1 MKIMMFLHLLD
12 THLQTGLL
20 RAGYI
25 PSKLTFNA
33 IIDGL
38 SLQSDMSLTSVSM
51 KNSILSDEKFQYLL
65 FTLDSLEGRKLVVD
79 TTFYSSILMS
89 AAQAGGLRKVIEFTD
104 GRPNLNPRSDEIGA
118 SHVKWEDLFQNYDN
132 YKDKVGQSALLP
144 PVRVTTKDLSRV
156 LAAEQAVTYRK
167 KQLI

>member
-1 MKIMMFLHLLD
+1 
-12 THLQTGLL
+12 
-20 RAGYI
+20 
-25 PSKLTFNA
+25 
-33 IIDGL
+33 
-38 SLQSDMSLTSVSM
+38 MSLTSVSI
-51 KNSILSDEKFQYLL
+51 KNSILSDEKFQFLL

-89 AAQAGGLRKVIEFTD
+89 AAQAGGLKKRIASLVTRSRNVGNQKVIEFTD
-104 GRPNLNPRSDEIGA
+104 GRPNLNPRSDDTSS
-118 SHVKWEDLFQNYDN
+118 SHVMWEELFQNYDN
-132 YKDKVGQSALLP
+132 YKDVLGQSALLP

>member
-1 MKIMMFLHLLD
+1 
-12 THLQTGLL
+12 
-20 RAGYI
+20 
-25 PSKLTFNA
+25 
-33 IIDGL
+33 
-38 SLQSDMSLTSVSM
+38 MSLTSVSI
-51 KNSILSDEKFQYLL
+51 KNSILSDEKFQFLL

-89 AAQAGGLRKVIEFTD
+89 AAQAGGLRKRIASLVTRSRNVGNQKVIEFTD
-104 GRPNLNPRSDEIGA
+104 GRPNLNPRSDDTSS
-118 SHVKWEDLFQNYDN
+118 SHVMWEELFQNYDN
-132 YKDKVGQSALLP
+132 YKDVLGQSALLP

>member
-1 MKIMMFLHLLD
+1 M
-12 THLQTGLL
+12 

-38 SLQSDMSLTSVSM
+38 SLQSDMSLTSVSK
-51 KNSILSDEKFQYLL
+51 KNSILSDEKFQFLL

-79 TTFYSSILMS
+79 TAFYSSILIS
-89 AAQAGGLRKVIEFTD
+89 AAQAGGLRKRIASLVTRSRNVGNHKVIEFTD
-104 GRPNLNPRSDEIGA
+104 GRPNLNPKSDKIYA
-118 SHVKWEDLFQNYDN
+118 SHVKWEDLFQNYDS
-132 YKDKVGQSALLP
+132 YKDEVGQSALLP
-144 PVRVTTKDLSRV
+144 PVRVTIKDLSRV

>member
-1 MKIMMFLHLLD
+1 
-12 THLQTGLL
+12 
-20 RAGYI
+20 
-25 PSKLTFNA
+25 
-33 IIDGL
+33 
-38 SLQSDMSLTSVSM
+38 MSLTSVSI
-51 KNSILSDEKFQYLL
+51 KNSILSDEKFQFLL

-89 AAQAGGLRKVIEFTD
+89 AAQAGGLRKRIASLVTRSRNVGNQKVIEFTD
-104 GRPNLNPRSDEIGA
+104 GRPNLNPRSDDTSS
-118 SHVKWEDLFQNYDN
+118 SHVMWEELFQNYDN
-132 YKDKVGQSALLP
+132 YKDVLGQRALLP